1 MNNTLC
7 LAVFAA
13 LVYFNNLD
21 WQFSAGNSSGVLTL
35 RACHVID
42 DR

>member
-13 LVYFNNLD
+13 LVFFNDLD
-21 WQFSAGNSSGVLTL
+21 WQFSAGN
-35 RACHVID
+35 VIID
-42 DR
+42 VSIEMLV